1 MNINPESNLYK
12 VLEDCIYNIKT
23 GETEIKEWKA
33 YIKMAKTTFR
43 AHVKAAKISEPGFP
57 AFKEAYAFMLSE
69 YERKNP
75 ATQDNTALP
84 DQDNTATSTQDNT
97 ALPDQ
102 DNAALP
108 YQDDDPTLDQEMEG

>member
-12 VLEDCIYNIKT
+12 MLEDCIYNIKT

-33 YIKMAKTTFR
+33 YIKMAQTTFR
-43 AHVKAAKISEPGFP
+43 ALVKAAKISEPYFP
-57 AFKEAYAFMLSE
+57 DFKEAYSFMLSE

-84 DQDNTATSTQDNT
+84 DQDNTA
-97 ALPDQ
+97 LHDQ

>member
-12 VLEDCIYNIKT
+12 MLEDCIYNIKT

-33 YIKMAKTTFR
+33 YIKMAKTKFR
-43 AHVKAAKISEPGFP
+43 ALVKAAKISEPEFP
-57 AFKEAYAFMLSE
+57 DYKQAYAFMLSE

-75 ATQDNTALP
+75 ATQSP
-84 DQDNTATSTQDNT
+84 DPADQDNT

-108 YQDDDPTLDQEMEG
+108 YQDDDSTLDKEMEG